1 MLRPTLRLSARGL
14 TRRTSPARRAFR
26 PCPSLD
32 GLEPRL
38 TPAVHVSIIGG
49 VLTAQAD
56 KAVNTVTVDHVVSG
70 GKGFAEING
79 QFFSDAAY
87 NSIRINGGP
96 GGLAAK
102 IHANVKP
109 LTVFA
114 VGTNNADNLGD
125 ATNHLQGI
133 QGKVLLEN
141 ETGSSVVNINDQ
153 GDATARTVTVS
164 TVPRQGDT
172 SLGQVSGLG
181 AAAIQWDYHDTRA
194 VNLRLGVGASTV
206 NVQGTGVTTNIFNSA
221 VATVNVGSGGHV
233 AGIQGALNLENEIRV
248 AGDTVNINDQ
258 NDATTRTVTMSQIT
272 RSGDTSLGA
281 VKGLGAAQITWDY
294 QDTSTVNLNLGSGA
308 DNINVLATGPGVTT
322 NITTNIFKN
331 ANASV
336 NVGNNGFLNF
346 IQGNLNLENDGGA
359 VSIFINDS
367 FESANQF
374 YDMNVIPGDEF
385 VNTFG
390 QLSSTAMS
398 GTITWD
404 NADTNKV
411 TLFGSSGQDTY
422 NIFAIGSATDIVGGP
437 FGNTFNVGGTGSLGA
452 SILGTLTLEG
462 TGVGSVLNLNDQ
474 ADPNAEF
481 FNFAISTPGT
491 GSLSL
496 GSNPSFNLVFD
507 NMSNGVFLATN
518 GFSTVNDPSGS
529 VFVS

>member
-1 MLRPTLRLSARGL
+1 LARGL
-14 TRRTSPARRAFR
+14 TRRPSPARRAFR

-32 GLEPRL
+32 GLELRL

-56 KAVNTVTVDHVVSG
+56 NAVNTVTVDHVVSA

-79 QFFSDAAY
+79 QFFSDATY
-87 NSIRINGGP
+87 NSIRINGGT
-96 GGLAAK
+96 GGLAAN
-102 IHANVKP
+102 IHTNVKP

-125 ATNHLQGI
+125 ATNQLQGI

-153 GDATARTVTVS
+153 GDATARTSVIVS
-164 TVPRQGDT
+164 TVPRTGDT

-206 NVQGTGVTTNIFNSA
+206 NVQGTGVTTNIFNSGH
-221 VATVNVGSGGHV
+221 ATVNVGSGGTV
-233 AGIQGALNLENEIRV
+233 AGIQGALNLENEVV
-248 AGDTVNINDQ
+248 AHGDTVNINDQ
-258 NDATTRTVTMSQIT
+258 AEATTRTVTMSEIT
-272 RSGDTSLGA
+272 RGGDSSLGA
-281 VKGLGAAQITWDY
+281 VNGLGAAQITWVY

-308 DNINVLATGPGVTT
+308 DNINVLATGPGTTT
-322 NITTNIFKN
+322 NITTNIFKD

-336 NVGNNGFLNF
+336 NIGNNDFLLF
-346 IQGNLNLENDGGA
+346 IQGNLNLENDGGP

-367 FESANQF
+367 FDSANQF
-374 YDMNVIPGDEF
+374 YDMNVFPGDEF

-390 QLSSTAMS
+390 QLTSTAMT

-404 NADTNKV
+404 NADTNQV
-411 TLFGSSGQDTY
+411 TLFGSGGQDTY
-422 NIFAIGSATDIVGGP
+422 NIFATGTATDIVGGP
-437 FGNTFNVGGTGSLGA
+437 FGNTFNVLPAGTQGSLA
-452 SILGTLTLEG
+452 ANIVGTLTLEG
-462 TGVGSVLNLNDQ
+462 TGPGSTLNLNDQ
-474 ADPNAEF
+474 LDPNSEA
-481 FNFAISTPGT
+481 FNFNISFPGN
-491 GSLSL
+491 GSLAL

-518 GFSTVNDPSGS
+518 GFSTVNDPSQS